1 MLTHVKRLE
10 CVLQMNGIY
19 VYFLFHVERCQHF
32 LTEMEKWIAT
42 IRVSVSG
49 QCDGDARMAVCQVI
63 KNYWG
68 NGVTDL
74 ENRSL
79 LVLGS
84 EKHESRPSL
93 KVGA

>member
-19 VYFLFHVERCQHF
+19 VYFLFRVERCQHF

-49 QCDGDARMAVCQVI
+49 QCDGDARMAVMSSHKKLLGEWSYRSGEQVTSCI
-63 KNYWG
+63 GK
-68 NGVTDL
+68 
-74 ENRSL
+74 
-79 LVLGS
+79 
-84 EKHESRPSL
+84 
-93 KVGA
+93 